1 MARAIN
7 IEQGKEE
14 SPATFLQR
22 LKDGLR
28 KYAGADPDD
37 ALNVQ
42 LVKIQFVTKAWPDI
56 AKKLQKREN
65 WTAESLEVLLR
76 EAQKI
81 YVNREEEKVK
91 RDGQRT
97 SRMMAIAV
105 KEVMQVQPERGR
117 GRGWERGRGRGSE
130 FRGRPGMRSRGGMTR
145 GRMVRERGTCFH
157 CGKMGHFKRECP
169 TLASE
174 EQINRMMEED
184 EDIY

>member
-1 MARAIN
+1 M
-7 IEQGKEE
+7 
-14 SPATFLQR
+14 
-22 LKDGLR
+22 R

-56 AKKLQKREN
+56 AKKLQKRDN

-81 YVNREEEKVK
+81 YVNREEEKVR

-97 SRMMAIAV
+97 SRMMAVAV
-105 KEVMQVQPERGR
+105 KEAMQMQPEKGR
-117 GRGWERGRGRGSE
+117 GRGWVPRGRGSAE
-130 FRGRPGMRSRGGMTR
+130 FRGRPGTRGRGGMTR
-145 GRMVRERGTCFH
+145 GRMIGERGTCFH

-169 TLASE
+169 TLATG
-174 EQINRMMEED
+174 EQINRLMEED
-184 EDIY
+184 ENIY